1 MSPSIGPRILVP
13 WELSSPKA
21 MSPDVRVYPGV
32 AAPPPSE
39 LEAVEMYVL
48 PYELDANSGRSPAIE
63 LIGKLPSLRVLQTL
77 TAGYDHLRE
86 LIPATVTLCNGRG
99 LHDAS
104 AAEHALGL
112 ILAAQRQI
120 PRWVHDQAR
129 GRWETEYTRSLAGS
143 TVLII
148 GHGAIGTALA
158 ARLEACEA
166 RVLKLARRARPAD
179 DVHGPDQLDRLL
191 PHADVAVLVV
201 PFEQATHHL
210 VGAAELAL
218 LGDDALVVNISRGPV
233 LDTAAAKREMNRL
246 RFALDVTDPEPLPP
260 GHPFW
265 TCDRVLMTPHV
276 AGGSAT
282 FRPRARHLIDDQVQ
296 RFRTGQP
303 LLNIVRQGL

>member
-1 MSPSIGPRILVP
+1 MPPSVGPRILVP
-13 WELSSPKA
+13 WELSSTRA
-21 MSPDVRVYPGV
+21 MRPDVCVYPG
-32 AAPPPSE
+32 AGAPPPPD
-39 LEAVEMYVL
+39 LAAVEMYVL
-48 PYELDANSGRSPAIE
+48 PYEIDANAGRSPAVE

-77 TAGYDHLRE
+77 TSGYDHLRDV
-86 LIPATVTLCNGRG
+86 LPATVTLCNGRG
-99 LHDAS
+99 LHEAS

-129 GRWETEYTRSLAGS
+129 ARWEPEYTRSLAGS

-148 GHGAIGTALA
+148 GHGAIGAALA

-166 RVLKLARRARPAD
+166 SVMKLARRARPAD
-179 DVHGPDQLDRLL
+179 GVASAGQLDRLL

-201 PFEQATHHL
+201 PFEEATLHL
-210 VGAAELAL
+210 VGSAQLAL
-218 LGDDALVVNISRGPV
+218 LRDDALVVNISRGPV
-233 LDTAAAKREMNRL
+233 LDTAAAQQEMRRL

-282 FRPRARHLIDDQVQ
+282 FRPRARRLVDEQVE
-296 RFRTGQP
+296 RFQTGQQ
-303 LLNIVRQGL
+303 LLNIVHPA